1 MAAHSS
7 YLLYFDAYQL
17 MINGKTGRKSSDN
30 PLRLLSGDLNFLAS
44 PLFDSLLS
52 RTYSISRI
60 LARAYAD

>member
-1 MAAHSS
+1 
-7 YLLYFDAYQL
+7 